1 VEEAVVEA
9 EKYSAVDQQVQH
21 LNHFLFISI
30 ICYFF
35 YLSHFFTLPLHQILG
50 SIADDVGEVVVE
62 AAKYPAADQ
71 LVQHLRFFY
80 SPQSFFVI
88 SISLIFYNVSPSVF
102 WKQCW

>member
-21 LNHFLFISI
+21 LSHFLFISI

-62 AAKYPAADQ
+62 AEKYPAADQ
-71 LVQHLRFFY
+71 LVQHLRFFLFT
-80 SPQSFFVI
+80 SVI
-88 SISLIFYNVSPSVF
+88 FCDFYLTHF
-102 WKQCW
+102 L